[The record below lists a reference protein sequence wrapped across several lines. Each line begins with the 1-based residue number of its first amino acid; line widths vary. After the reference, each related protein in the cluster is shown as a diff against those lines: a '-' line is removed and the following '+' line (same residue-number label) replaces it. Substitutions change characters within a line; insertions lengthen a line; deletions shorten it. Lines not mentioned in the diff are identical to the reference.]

1 MCFKLLQK
9 KTFYFKH
16 QNSQKQKYNIR
27 KIMFLNDIEKGKK
40 INISFK
46 IMEKSKNYFAID
58 LKM

>member
-1 MCFKLLQK
+1 
-9 KTFYFKH
+9 
-16 QNSQKQKYNIR
+16 
-27 KIMFLNDIEKGKK
+27 MFLNDIEKGKK